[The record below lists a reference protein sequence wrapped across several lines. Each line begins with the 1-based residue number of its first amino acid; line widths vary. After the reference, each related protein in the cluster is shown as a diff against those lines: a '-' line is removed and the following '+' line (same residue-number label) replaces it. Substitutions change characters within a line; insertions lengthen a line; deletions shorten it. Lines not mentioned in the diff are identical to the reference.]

1 MGIKLAQTN
10 VFTALRHVYEHCCSL
25 WCAPCQV
32 SGQFDSETDRPSL
45 PATPG
50 IRQIKKNS
58 ETPSLC
64 LSRSR
69 KHRRSRRRAMVCSGR
84 IARAVK
90 WPIGVTRTN
99 GHSRRLRRVS
109 NAWDST
115 SAAKWLLTLKLVCAE
130 WKITGWLP
138 FKGSF
143 TFPSSCFSRRKFKI
157 QIWNIVDVFP
167 PPCLILLPSRSPSE
181 NAQN

>member
-32 SGQFDSETDRPSL
+32 SGQFDSGTDRPSL
-45 PATPG
+45 SATPG

-69 KHRRSRRRAMVCSGR
+69 KHRRSRRGAMVCSGR

-109 NAWDST
+109 NAWDLT
-115 SAAKWLLTLKLVCAE
+115 SAAKWSLTLRLVCAE
-130 WKITGWLP
+130 WKITGWSP

-157 QIWNIVDVFP
+157 QIWNIVDVVP

>member
-32 SGQFDSETDRPSL
+32 SGQFDSGTDRPSL

-69 KHRRSRRRAMVCSGR
+69 KHRRSLGKAMVWDGK
-84 IARAVK
+84 IARAAR

-115 SAAKWLLTLKLVCAE
+115 SAAKWSQTSRSGCAG
-130 WKITGWLP
+130 WKITGWLA

-143 TFPSSCFSRRKFKI
+143 AFPSSGFSRRRFKI
-157 QIWNIVDVFP
+157 QIWNIADVFLP
-167 PPCLILLPSRSPSE
+167 HCLVLLPSKSPSE
-181 NAQN
+181 NAKS